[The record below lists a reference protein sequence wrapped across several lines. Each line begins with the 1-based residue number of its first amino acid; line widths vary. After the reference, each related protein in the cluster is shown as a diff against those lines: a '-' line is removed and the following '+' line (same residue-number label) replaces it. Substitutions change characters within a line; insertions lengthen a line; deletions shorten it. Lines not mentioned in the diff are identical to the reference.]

1 MHVYGVATQTDS
13 RMTRNVFVN
22 QESVKEKLNAT
33 NFNDAMYFSASQAA
47 LWAALGEVQI
57 AANNN
62 FGVSYTSST
71 ALGYRA
77 SGKTLSASTTSE
89 ALTLYAAIK
98 MLEYGNTFYKDWGPS
113 GKGHEPWVSTTLRY
127 TRAAPLIAV
136 QIPAVIP

>member
-1 MHVYGVATQTDS
+1 
-13 RMTRNVFVN
+13 MTRNVFVN